1 MKDHRKRSNT
11 AEQGLEKVPRSLI
24 RRHGDVSHAKARPC
38 LGGTAAARGKLR
50 VDHRH
55 GRAYNGVM
63 NPGQAART
71 VLSRPPTLRKARKSK
86 EIADIA
92 TRLRETRPDLDTPA
106 DSESVMQRAREL
118 IAASRRSLQQ
128 GTELVQQ
135 CREIVRR
142 AKPLE
147 PVKPKGTKPLPPPLI
162 RAAPSAR
169 FAKPTKRR
177 ARR

>member
-1 MKDHRKRSNT
+1 
-11 AEQGLEKVPRSLI
+11 
-24 RRHGDVSHAKARPC
+24 
-38 LGGTAAARGKLR
+38 
-50 VDHRH
+50 
-55 GRAYNGVM
+55 
-63 NPGQAART
+63 
-71 VLSRPPTLRKARKSK
+71 LRKARKSK

-92 TRLRETRPDLDTPA
+92 TSLRETRADLDTST

-147 PVKPKGTKPLPPPLI
+147 PIKPKGTKPLPPPLI
-162 RAAPSAR
+162 RGASSAR

>member
-1 MKDHRKRSNT
+1 RAAGRAPIRCSPRHRARQFSLLQPWLILSCGHMKDHRKRSNT

-71 VLSRPPTLRKARKSK
+71 VLSRPPTLRRPRKSK

-92 TRLRETRPDLDTPA
+92 TRLRETRPDLDTPT
-106 DSESVMQRAREL
+106 DSDSVMQRAREL
-118 IAASRRSLQQ
+118 IAASR
-128 GTELVQQ
+128 
-135 CREIVRR
+135 
-142 AKPLE
+142 
-147 PVKPKGTKPLPPPLI
+147 
-162 RAAPSAR
+162 
-169 FAKPTKRR
+169 
-177 ARR
+177 